1 MGEGLED
8 GPPRAAMVMAMGA
21 RGELC
26 SSREVEGRGLEHVQE
41 DMGVLTVEG
50 IGPRWPERG
59 DRLRCM
65 WLCSW
70 SRGRNWERQRAGRA
84 ARLGELGDGVES
96 SLGRLL

>member
-26 SSREVEGRGLEHVQE
+26 SSGEVEGRGLEHVQE

-50 IGPRWPERG
+50 IGPRWLGGG
-59 DRLRCM
+59 DR
-65 WLCSW
+65 
-70 SRGRNWERQRAGRA
+70 RGGSV
-84 ARLGELGDGVES
+84 LGEEQSKQKLEQGDERRG
-96 SLGRLL
+96 

>member
-26 SSREVEGRGLEHVQE
+26 SSGEVEGRGLEHVQE

-59 DRLRCM
+59 DR
-65 WLCSW
+65 
-70 SRGRNWERQRAGRA
+70 RGYA
-84 ARLGELGDGVES
+84 LGEETEEPTES
-96 SLGRLL
+96 E